1 MTTINASRGI
11 TAFFR
16 LMLSV
21 AVCGGFAGQSAA
33 EEGITPFS
41 QSVAITAAEDPAMA
55 AVYAAR
61 HYAPIWTG
69 AQDAGRRQAL
79 LTVLAGA
86 GDHGLPTA
94 SYDPVVLAQA
104 FGAAT
109 TEGDRGRVDV
119 MMTRAALDYMH
130 DMQMGVV
137 APRSVDATIVIERTE
152 FDGAALLTAFLA
164 APSPERFL
172 RDLVPQAPEYAQ
184 LMRERIRLQGV
195 IAAGG
200 WGPTV
205 AAEKLVPGETG
216 AQVVALR
223 DRLAAM
229 GYLRRSVTAAYDAGI
244 ARAVQRFQTDHGLT
258 ADGVAGAGTI
268 AAMNVGPEVRL
279 QSVLV
284 ALERLRWIGEIDR
297 GGRHI
302 WVNLPDFTAKIVDHG
317 RVTFST
323 RAVIGKDEE
332 GRHTPEF
339 SDVMEYMVV
348 NPSWSVPR
356 SITVNEYLP
365 LLQRNPNA
373 VGHLNVIDGS
383 GRVVPRGAV
392 NFAAYSARTFPFAL
406 RQAPS
411 DGNALGK
418 VKFMFPNQY
427 NIYLHDTP
435 AKDLFAHEVRAY
447 SHGCVRLGSP
457 FDFAYAL
464 LAAQSDD
471 PQATFAQALNG
482 GRETAVSLD
491 QPVPVHLVYFTAWP
505 GAKGQMGYRADVYGR
520 DGDIWNALGA
530 AGVVMMGVQG

>member
-1 MTTINASRGI
+1 MFDAAARFGA
-11 TAFFR
+11 TAFTR
-16 LMLSV
+16 LMLSA
-21 AVCGGFAGQSAA
+21 AVSGSLALAAAA
-33 EEGITPFS
+33 EPQITPFS
-41 QSVAITAAEDPAMA
+41 QSVAITASKDEAVA
-55 AVYAAR
+55 AVYTAR
-61 HYAPIWTG
+61 SYAPIWTG
-69 AQDAGRRQAL
+69 AGDAARRQAL

-86 GDHGLPTA
+86 GDHGLPVA
-94 SYDPVVLAQA
+94 AYDPAVLAQA
-104 FGAAT
+104 FRAAA

-119 MMTRAALDYMH
+119 MMTRALLDYMQ
-130 DMQMGVV
+130 DMTMGVIS
-137 APRSVDATIVIERTE
+137 PRAIDATIVIERAE
-152 FDGAALLTAFLA
+152 FDGAAMLTEFLA

-184 LMRERIRLQGV
+184 LMRERLRLQGL
-195 IAAGG
+195 IADGG
-200 WGPTV
+200 WGPAV
-205 AAEKLVPGETG
+205 VAEKLVPGEAG
-216 AQVVALR
+216 PAVVALR
-223 DRLAAM
+223 DRLMRM
-229 GYLRRSVTAAYDAGI
+229 GYLRRSVTAVYDAGI

-268 AAMNVGPEVRL
+268 AAVNVGPEARL

-284 ALERLRWIGEIDR
+284 ALERLRWIGGTER
-297 GGRHI
+297 GARHI
-302 WVNLPDFTAKIVDHG
+302 WVNLPDFTAKVIDHG

-323 RAVIGKDEE
+323 RAVIGKDED

-339 SDVMEYMVV
+339 SDMMEYMVV

-373 VGHLNVIDGS
+373 VRHLNVIDGN

-411 DGNALGK
+411 DGNALGL

-457 FDFAYAL
+457 FDFAYTL
-464 LAAQSDD
+464 LAAQTDD
-471 PQATFAQALNG
+471 PQGTFARALRG
-482 GRETAVSLD
+482 GNETTVRLD
-491 QPVPVHLVYFTAWP
+491 VPLPVHLVYFTAWP
-505 GAKGQMGYRADVYGR
+505 GAKGQMGYRSDVYGR
-520 DGDIWNALGA
+520 DRDIWTALGA
-530 AGVVMMGVQG
+530 AGVAMMGVQG

>member
-1 MTTINASRGI
+1 MTTIAARG
-11 TAFFR
+11 TAGLAR
-16 LMLSV
+16 LLLTA
-21 AVCGGFAGQSAA
+21 AVLGNLAFAVAA
-33 EEGITPFS
+33 EPQITPFS
-41 QSVAITAAEDPAMA
+41 QSVAISAAEDEAIA
-55 AVYAAR
+55 AVYTAR
-61 HYAPIWTG
+61 NYAPIWTG
-69 AQDAGRRQAL
+69 AGDATRRQAL

-86 GDHGLPTA
+86 GDHGLPVA
-94 SYDPVVLAQA
+94 SYDPVVLKQA
-104 FGAAT
+104 FQAAT

-130 DMQMGVV
+130 DMRMGVIS
-137 APRSVDATIVIERTE
+137 PRSIDATIVIERAV
-152 FDGAALLTAFLA
+152 FDDGAMLAAFLA

-172 RDLVPQAPEYAQ
+172 RDLVPDAPEYAQ
-184 LMRERIRLQGV
+184 LMKERIRLQRLV
-195 IAAGG
+195 ADGG
-200 WGPTV
+200 WGPVV
-205 AAEKLVPGETG
+205 AAEKLEPGDGVP
-216 AQVVALR
+216 QVVALR
-223 DRLAAM
+223 DRLMAM
-229 GYLRRSVTAAYDAGI
+229 GYLRRSVTAVYDADI
-244 ARAVQRFQTDHGLT
+244 ARAVQRFQTDHGLM

-268 AAMNVGPEVRL
+268 AAINVGPEVRL

-284 ALERLRWIGEIDR
+284 ALERLRWIGDTER
-297 GGRHI
+297 GARHI

-323 RAVIGKDEE
+323 RAVIGKDEN

-339 SDVMEYMVV
+339 SDMMEYMVV

-373 VGHLNVIDGS
+373 VGHLNVIDRN

-411 DGNALGK
+411 DGNALGL
-418 VKFMFPNQY
+418 VKFMFPNEY

-435 AKDLFAHEVRAY
+435 AKELFAHEVRAY

-471 PQATFAQALNG
+471 PQTTFAQALDG
-482 GRETAVSLD
+482 GRETSL
-491 QPVPVHLVYFTAWP
+491 PLEAAVPVHLVYFTAWP
-505 GAKGQMGYRADVYGR
+505 GAKGQMGYRVDVYGR

-530 AGVVMMGVQG
+530 AGVAMMGVQG

>member
-1 MTTINASRGI
+1 MFDKTPLRGAATLSR
-11 TAFFR
+11 
-16 LMLSV
+16 LLL
-21 AVCGGFAGQSAA
+21 SAA
-33 EEGITPFS
+33 IFGSLSLAAMAEPQITPFS
-41 QSVAITAAEDPAMA
+41 QSVAITAADDA
-55 AVYAAR
+55 AIASVYAAR
-61 HYAPIWTG
+61 NYAPIWTG
-69 AQDAGRRQAL
+69 AGDAARRQAL
-79 LTVLAGA
+79 LTVLSEAA
-86 GDHGLPTA
+86 NHGLPVA
-94 SYDPVVLAQA
+94 AYDPVVLAQA
-104 FGAAT
+104 FQVAT

-119 MMTRAALDYMH
+119 QMTRALLDYVH
-130 DMQMGVV
+130 DMRMGVIS
-137 APRSVDATIVIERTE
+137 PRAIDATIVIEREE
-152 FDGAALLTAFLA
+152 FDGAAMLRAFLA

-172 RDLVPQAPEYAQ
+172 RDLVPDAPEYAQ
-184 LMRERIRLQGV
+184 LMKERIRLQGL

-200 WGPTV
+200 WGPLV
-205 AAEKLVPGETG
+205 AVEKLGPGDTTP
-216 AQVVALR
+216 QVVALR
-223 DRLAAM
+223 DRLSAM
-229 GYLRRSVTAAYDAGI
+229 GYLRRSVTAVYDADI

-268 AAMNVGPEVRL
+268 AAINVGPEDRL

-284 ALERLRWIGEIDR
+284 ALERLRWIGDTER
-297 GGRHI
+297 GARHI

-323 RAVIGKDEE
+323 RAVIGKDEN

-339 SDVMEYMVV
+339 SDLMEYMVV

-373 VGHLNVIDGS
+373 VRHLNVIDRN

-392 NFAAYSARTFPFAL
+392 NFAAYSSRTFPFAL

-411 DGNALGK
+411 DGNALGL

-482 GRETAVSLD
+482 GRETTLSLD
-491 QPVPVHLVYFTAWP
+491 VPLPVHLVYFTAWP

-520 DGDIWNALGA
+520 DGDIWDALA
-530 AGVVMMGVQG
+530 TAGVAMMGVQG

>member
-1 MTTINASRGI
+1 MFNLAARCGAKPFS
-11 TAFFR
+11 R
-16 LMLSV
+16 LMMSV
-21 AVCGGFAGQSAA
+21 AIVGSLGSAA
-33 EEGITPFS
+33 MAETGITPFS
-41 QSVAITAAEDPAMA
+41 QSVAFTAADDAAIA
-55 AVYAAR
+55 AVYTAR
-61 HYAPIWTG
+61 NYAPIWTG
-69 AQDAGRRQAL
+69 AADAARRQAL
-79 LTVLAGA
+79 LTVLSGA
-86 GDHGLPTA
+86 GDHGLPVA
-94 SYDPVVLAQA
+94 AYDPAVLVQA
-104 FGAAT
+104 FQAAA

-119 MMTRAALDYMH
+119 QMTRALLDYMH
-130 DMQMGVV
+130 DMRMGVIS
-137 APRSVDATIVIERTE
+137 PRAIDATIVIEREE
-152 FDGAALLTAFLA
+152 FDGAAMLAAFLA

-172 RDLVPQAPEYAQ
+172 RGLVPDAPEYAQ
-184 LMRERIRLQGV
+184 LMKERIRLQGLIV
-195 IAAGG
+195 DGG
-200 WGPTV
+200 WGPAV
-205 AAEKLVPGETG
+205 AAEKLVPGDVVPE
-216 AQVVALR
+216 VVALR

-229 GYLRRSVTAAYDAGI
+229 GYLRRSVTAVYDADI

-268 AAMNVGPEVRL
+268 AAINVGPEVRL

-284 ALERLRWIGEIDR
+284 ALERLRWIGDTER
-297 GGRHI
+297 GARHI

-323 RAVIGKDEE
+323 RAVIGKDED

-339 SDVMEYMVV
+339 SDMMEYMVV

-373 VGHLNVIDGS
+373 VGHLSVVDRN

-411 DGNALGK
+411 DGNALGL

-464 LAAQSDD
+464 LAVQSDD

-482 GRETAVSLD
+482 GRETSL
-491 QPVPVHLVYFTAWP
+491 PLVNPIPVHLVYFTAWP

-530 AGVVMMGVQG
+530 AGVAMMGVQG